1 MTPLQKPS
9 ISMIIPTF
17 QEEKY
22 VGSILAELS
31 RLKPQVDIIVVD
43 GGSSDNTVQIAKHFT
58 HKVFQIHERGI
69 SKAKNY
75 GAKKAESDLLV
86 FLDADV
92 HLKADFV
99 DKVSRTFNCSRTV
112 AATCNVLPIQA
123 KSSEF
128 AFSRFYNLLIRIVF
142 RVKPHSQ
149 GKFFAVKQ
157 ASFRRVN
164 GFNEALPSLEDHDL
178 AFRLSK
184 LGKVVFISD
193 LTVYEFPRR
202 FRKLGL
208 FKVVS
213 TWFVDYV
220 SFVLRGKP
228 VSRVWS
234 AVR

>member
-142 RVKPHSQ
+142 RVKP
-149 GKFFAVKQ
+149 
-157 ASFRRVN
+157 
-164 GFNEALPSLEDHDL
+164 
-178 AFRLSK
+178 LSE
-184 LGKVVFISD
+184 G
-193 LTVYEFPRR
+193 
-202 FRKLGL
+202 
-208 FKVVS
+208 
-213 TWFVDYV
+213 
-220 SFVLRGKP
+220 
-228 VSRVWS
+228 
-234 AVR
+234 